1 MKKKISVLAAVL
13 LAFGLA
19 ACGNKAAQATNDTTQ
34 TIQAESAKETDASN
48 NPEETQQAVTNEAAS
63 NTNDEI
69 VGDISSEVTESP
81 EENGGTLVVYF
92 SATGTTKGPP
102 QSA

>member
-19 ACGNKAAQATNDTTQ
+19 ACGNNAAQATNDTTQ
-34 TIQAESAKETDASN
+34 TIQAESAKETDTSN

-69 VGDISSEVTESP
+69 ASCII
-81 EENGGTLVVYF
+81 
-92 SATGTTKGPP
+92 
-102 QSA
+102 QSVDEK

>member
-19 ACGNKAAQATNDTTQ
+19 ACGNNEGQAVSDSTRNIQSGKSQKTETTNNS
-34 TIQAESAKETDASN
+34 EKEADEVATSEDAS
-48 NPEETQQAVTNEAAS
+48 S
-63 NTNDEI
+63 TNDEI

-81 EENGGTLVVYF
+81 EENGGTL
-92 SATGTTKGPP
+92 P
-102 QSA
+102 